1 MKSKLIFGVM
11 LFFSLFAAKSA
22 VCQSTYTEGYNRGYG
37 LGRSNTVS
45 SVQTLTNDYVQAEN
59 GDLVGYAQGLLDGFN
74 AGVLKGPII
83 NPKITVSAGGGAA
96 TFDETGYSNWLFDE
110 VSDGLAGSNILVV
123 DID

>member
-1 MKSKLIFGVM
+1 MSAIHHFPFTIKRKIYEVES
-11 LFFSLFAAKSA
+11 FFRQCSFSSFAAKSA

-83 NPKITVSAGGGAA
+83 NPKITVSAGGG
-96 TFDETGYSNWLFDE
+96 GIY
-110 VSDGLAGSNILVV
+110 V
-123 DID
+123 